1 MIPILTVISTV
12 MGLVK
17 GPLATIV
24 DRYVADAELR
34 QKLKAEL
41 EASLM
46 DHLSKASE
54 MQQNVVLAEIKSEHW
69 LTANWRPLLMMVLM
83 GFLILVGLVIP
94 ALDWLLGG
102 PIPYKPRWNDLP
114 AGFWDFLGIGV
125 GGYIGGRSLEK
136 ITGQVF
142 GGSEGGLKLQAP
154 VRFGKSAKKA

>member
-34 QKLKAEL
+34 QKFKAEL

-46 DHLSKASE
+46 DYLSKASE

-69 LTANWRPLLMMVLM
+69 LNTGSP
-83 GFLILVGLVIP
+83 P
-94 ALDWLLGG
+94 TGG
-102 PIPYKPRWNDLP
+102 PC
-114 AGFWDFLGIGV
+114 
-125 GGYIGGRSLEK
+125 S
-136 ITGQVF
+136 
-142 GGSEGGLKLQAP
+142 
-154 VRFGKSAKKA
+154 